1 MICIDRDS
9 TIIELSKQ
17 KKSIFLLCFSR
28 IIDIFMKME
37 ILFLIFVIEGCT
49 LEWAGVKLHRP
60 IHGNMPLQI
69 YSHDKSWIVAI
80 YLPYYILKTWNY
92 ISLFFTIHI
101 SSRTIYNCLSIII
114 SKSFAQDYNIISRFM

>member
-1 MICIDRDS
+1 
-9 TIIELSKQ
+9 
-17 KKSIFLLCFSR
+17 
-28 IIDIFMKME
+28 MKME

-80 YLPYYILKTWNY
+80 YLPYYILKIWNY

-101 SSRTIYNCLSIII
+101 SFKTIYNCLSIII
-114 SKSFAQDYNIISRFM
+114 SSYTYSYSYTSYWNLSHKITILFLALCSEKVKSSGWIKLVRRRIRV